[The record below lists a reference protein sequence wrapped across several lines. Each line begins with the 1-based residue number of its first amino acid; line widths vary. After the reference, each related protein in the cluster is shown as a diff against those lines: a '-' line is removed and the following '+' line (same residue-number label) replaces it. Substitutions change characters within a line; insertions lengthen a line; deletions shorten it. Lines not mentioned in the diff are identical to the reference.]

1 MLIPIGYQF
10 EADMLRKLRAKS
22 KAAAAEEDSDV
33 AELVSVEELVAAFQ
47 RNINTPPL
55 NISREYHKNQ
65 FVAGDDR
72 KHRDSH
78 FRLSPPKILVASDF
92 ECQGLW
98 FLYILQFQFV
108 SEEFFIISLLAI
120 LG

>member
-1 MLIPIGYQF
+1 MYANVSFRANDDDGALESARQAAATQDILQKSDFSLLGVAGSDLFKMLIPIGYQF

-55 NISREYHKNQ
+55 NISREL
-65 FVAGDDR
+65 
-72 KHRDSH
+72 HRNLICGW
-78 FRLSPPKILVASDF
+78 R
-92 ECQGLW
+92 
-98 FLYILQFQFV
+98 
-108 SEEFFIISLLAI
+108 
-120 LG
+120 